1 MLLFLLEEVKLC
13 TVQIQNISLNQTIVL
28 SDQLVPSISKDFV
41 TVLSA
46 NRTVNSLRTFAK
58 KFSNI
63 DVFLKLSPL

>member
-46 NRTVNSLRTFAK
+46 NRTVNNLRTFAK

-63 DVFLKLSPL
+63 DFFLKLSPL